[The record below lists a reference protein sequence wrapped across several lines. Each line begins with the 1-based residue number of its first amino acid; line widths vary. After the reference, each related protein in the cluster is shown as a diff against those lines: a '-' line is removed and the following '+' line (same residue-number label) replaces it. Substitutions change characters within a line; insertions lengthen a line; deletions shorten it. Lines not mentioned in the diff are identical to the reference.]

1 MAKANVDL
9 SASTRDRL
17 LAAAVSQLAQGG
29 ADSFNVEDIL
39 AESMTSRSSLYH
51 FFGGRDELLR
61 AAEGRLYLNLLIG
74 EGREPLRDAAACK
87 TRGEFREFLIANV
100 VRSATDPETV
110 RARRS
115 RFAILARSISRGR
128 PNAGVVES
136 QRLFLD
142 AMTKIVSDAR
152 DRELVRGDLDC
163 EAYAC
168 FFHGLTMGRTAT
180 EEVFLDTFRWLDM
193 AVAAALAPIEIDPNA
208 PTVGA

>member
-1 MAKANVDL
+1 MAKADLDL

-17 LAAAVSQLAQGG
+17 LAAAVSQLSKGG
-29 ADSFNVEDIL
+29 AEFFNVEDIL

-51 FFGGRDELLR
+51 FFGGRDALLH
-61 AAEGRLYLNLLIG
+61 AAEGRLYLNLLMG

-87 TRGEFREFLIANV
+87 TKQDFREFLIANV
-100 VRSATDPETV
+100 VRSVTDPETV
-110 RARRS
+110 TARRS
-115 RFAILARSISRGR
+115 RFSILARSMSRGR
-128 PNAGVVES
+128 PNAGVIES
-136 QRLFLD
+136 QRLLLD

-152 DRELVRGDLDC
+152 DRGLVRGDLDC

-193 AVAAALAPIEIDPNA
+193 AVAAALGPIDIDPNA
-208 PTVGA
+208 PTLGA

>member
-1 MAKANVDL
+1 MAKANIDL

-74 EGREPLRDAAACK
+74 EGPEPLRDAAACK
-87 TRGEFREFLIANV
+87 TREEFREFLIANV

-115 RFAILARSISRGR
+115 RFAILARTISRGR
-128 PNAGVVES
+128 PNAGVIES

-152 DRELVRGDLDC
+152 DRGLVRGDLDC

-168 FFHGLTMGRTAT
+168 FFHGLTMP
-180 EEVFLDTFRWLDM
+180 L
-193 AVAAALAPIEIDPNA
+193 
-208 PTVGA
+208 